1 MPRIGRLHLPGGV
14 YHLMGRGL
22 ERRNIFRE
30 EVDKRDFLER
40 LGKGL
45 ESCEMQCLAW
55 ALMSNHYHLLVRV
68 HDEPLSR
75 LMSSVLG
82 AFYLFRDTNNLTT

>member
-30 EVDKRDFLER
+30 EVDKKMKE
-40 LGKGL
+40 
-45 ESCEMQCLAW
+45 
-55 ALMSNHYHLLVRV
+55 
-68 HDEPLSR
+68 
-75 LMSSVLG
+75 
-82 AFYLFRDTNNLTT
+82 RDTNNLTT